1 MTPRQRIIAAMNLQ
15 VPDRTPL
22 MCQLSI
28 GHMLLQLGVPP
39 VEFWYDPDVF
49 ADGLVKLREIY
60 DFDGILVSLHG
71 HDPLWRQQVKA
82 RTSTPEGESVLF
94 HDGTEMMFPPD
105 DLPQPVQRSNTPGGP
120 VAAWSEK
127 ELPPALDY
135 IPVSIGLHFRIDP
148 GHRFDVFE
156 NVAHEAGPDYSIHG
170 EVTSP
175 FDYFLDFAGYEEG
188 LVSLVRQPERSKHV
202 LAHFGRLVAEL
213 AGAMCSAPVDA
224 VKISSPF
231 AGSSFISRD
240 HYKQFVLPFE
250 SLVVDAVRSRGKHAY
265 LHTCGAVGDRL
276 DLMVDSGASGIE
288 CLDPPPLGTVELAE
302 AKKLTK
308 GRGFIKGNVDS
319 VNMLLTQGRDDILRD
334 ARDRIR
340 TGKEGGGFIL
350 STACSV
356 APHVPRASLRLLRDA
371 VEQWG

>member
-1 MTPRQRIIAAMNLQ
+1 MTPRQRLIAAMNLQ

-71 HDPLWRQQVKA
+71 HDPLWRQHVKA
-82 RTSTPEGESVLF
+82 RRSTPDGESVALD
-94 HDGTEMMFPPD
+94 DGTEMIFPPD
-105 DLPQPVQRSNTPGGP
+105 DLPQPVKGTSVRSGTI
-120 VAAWSEK
+120 AERS
-127 ELPPALDY
+127 LPRVLDY
-135 IPVSIGLHFRIDP
+135 IPVSIGLHFHIDP
-148 GHRFDVFE
+148 LHTFDVFE
-156 NVAHEAGPDYSIHG
+156 LVAQKAGPDYSIHG

-175 FDYFLDFAGYEEG
+175 FDYFLDHAGYEEG
-188 LVSLVRQPERSKHV
+188 LVSLVREPDKSKDK
-202 LAHFGRLVAEL
+202 LAHFGRLVADL
-213 AGAMCSAPVDA
+213 AGDMCSAPVDA
-224 VKISSPF
+224 IKISSPF
-231 AGSSFISRD
+231 AGSSFISRE
-240 HYKQFVLPFE
+240 HYRQFVLPYE
-250 SLVVDAVRSRGKHAY
+250 SQVVDAVRSRGKHAY

-276 DLMVDSGASGIE
+276 DLMFDSGASGIE

-302 AKKLTK
+302 AKKLTR

-319 VNMLLTQGRDDILRD
+319 VNTLLTQGKDDILSD

-340 TGKEGGGFIL
+340 IGKEGGAFIL

>member
-1 MTPRQRIIAAMNLQ
+1 MTPRQRIVAAMNLQ

-28 GHMLLQLGVPP
+28 GHMLVQLDVSP

-49 ADGLVKLREIY
+49 ADGLVKLRELY

-71 HDPLWRQQVKA
+71 HDPSWRLQVKA
-82 RTSTPEGESVLF
+82 RRNTADGESVLF
-94 HDGTEMMFPPD
+94 HDGTEMIFPPA
-105 DLPQPVQRSNTPGGP
+105 DLPQSVYQRNPQGRP
-120 VAAWSEK
+120 IAEWSEK
-127 ELPPALDY
+127 DLPPALDY

-156 NVAHEAGPDYSIHG
+156 QVAQKAGPDYSIHG

-175 FDYFLDFAGYEEG
+175 FDYFLDFAGYEQG
-188 LVSLVRQPERSKHV
+188 LVSLVREPRKSKLV
-202 LAHFGRLVAEL
+202 LAHFGRLVSEL
-213 AGAMCSAPVDA
+213 AGDMCSAPVDA

-276 DLMVDSGASGIE
+276 DLMFDSGASGIE

-319 VNMLLTQGRDDILRD
+319 VNTLLTQGRDEILRD
-334 ARDRIR
+334 AQDRIMV
-340 TGKEGGGFIL
+340 GKDGGGFIL

-356 APHVPRASLRLLRDA
+356 APHVPRASLRLLREA